1 MTILS
6 ARAVA
11 DMLGMTRHHL
21 NRMAAA
27 GEIPAAKV
35 CGRKDEAFLHGFFIR
50 RPAGG
55 NLHPVH
61 KGHGKGFPHIFRL
74 PVGKESGQILGQGIG
89 QDIHIHGVYSQ
100 KGVPD
105 RPAGQ
110 KGFKSGRP

>member
-35 CGRKDEAFLHGFFIR
+35 AGKWVFIEDQLVGWLR
-50 RPAGG
+50 APA
-55 NLHPVH
+55 P
-61 KGHGKGFPHIFRL
+61 
-74 PVGKESGQILGQGIG
+74 S
-89 QDIHIHGVYSQ
+89 
-100 KGVPD
+100 
-105 RPAGQ
+105 
-110 KGFKSGRP
+110 